1 MRLQDSTEYRIVK
14 EITSEE
20 NRKNIIDA
28 AKAFAFLIA
37 AIFGM
42 IWAFASFLLWI
53 KDIDVSMAIID
64 FMIWIKE
71 IIS

>member
-28 AKAFAFLIA
+28 AKAFAFLLA
-37 AIFGM
+37 AMLGM